1 MLSWNPVER
10 EQTVLRLQYGLL
22 LVHIYDIHIHYYN
35 SSQCLHR
42 ASYLLGAALRNFSAL
57 IHLNLTNKL

>member
-10 EQTVLRLQYGLL
+10 EQTVLKLQYGLL
-22 LVHIYDIHIHYYN
+22 LVHICDIHIHYCN
-35 SSQCLHR
+35 SSQCLYS